1 MRSLAFVS
9 IVVAL
14 FAVAACTS
22 SGASTAP
29 SEVGGDP
36 ASLDGTS
43 WTLTS
48 IGGTTVDVESV
59 PTLVFAEAAAVSG
72 NAGCNQFSGT
82 ATIGDG
88 TIDFGALASTR
99 MACVDEA
106 ATQLET
112 DYLAALDA
120 ATTWSIGGETLT
132 IGGGSELVFASA

>member
-1 MRSLAFVS
+1 MRPVALVTIILA
-9 IVVAL
+9 VVA
-14 FAVAACTS
+14 VSACTS
-22 SGASTAP
+22 SGSSAAP
-29 SEVGGDP
+29 SGGGDP

-43 WTLTS
+43 WTLTT
-48 IGGTTVDVESV
+48 IGGTEVAVESV
-59 PTLVFAEAAAVSG
+59 PTLVFAEGGAVSG

-112 DYLAALDA
+112 EYLAALDA
-120 ATTWSIGGETLT
+120 ATTWSVDDGTLT
-132 IGGGSELVFASA
+132 IGGGSELFFASA